1 VRRLRRNRWL
11 GLVLVPPRRISIA
24 TLHRRTGFLKI
35 AMPTQ
40 QLQVARVINAPQV
53 EWNNMI
59 VVCMPI
65 GAEEVCKISPA
76 ENAPAV
82 IPAVD
87 GLLNPHRNIRLPPQS
102 PSRR

>member
-1 VRRLRRNRWL
+1 MLLPSVYGGYRPGSPGRHDVVERSRSICVRRLRRNRWL
-11 GLVLVPPRRISIA
+11 GLVLVPPGRISIA

-53 EWNNMI
+53 EWSNMI

-65 GAEEVCKISPA
+65 GAEEVCKIS
-76 ENAPAV
+76 
-82 IPAVD
+82 
-87 GLLNPHRNIRLPPQS
+87 
-102 PSRR
+102 